1 MRYSHESSAKES
13 INHLPIGDVVVTI
26 TLIDAMLL
34 KRERDEG
41 IKVGRSN
48 PIAVQSIKQTTR
60 SK

>member
-1 MRYSHESSAKES
+1 MSRRQKSQ
-13 INHLPIGDVVVTI
+13 HLPIGDVVVTI
-26 TLIDAMLL
+26 TLIDAILL

-60 SK
+60 NK